1 MKNYKLYLALSDL
14 TEQKEI
20 EQFEFYDIDDLTHKI
35 LNHKGM
41 PEDRVYLCAIH
52 DIDEDESLEIL
63 VTESYP
69 LMRDFIESF
78 DLNVNIFP
86 LSIHVQMYESYE
98 DAYAVALDMREGSP
112 LCYIDNKAALEFNE
126 ETQSFRIGESEKELD
141 TEGFKTLAILKNIKE
156 AENIV
161 DYLKVTTKLMGVKN
175 ISYDDLQEK
184 VDDLIQFMSANN
196 KNL

>member
-14 TEQKEI
+14 SEQKEI
-20 EQFEFYDIDDLTHKI
+20 EQFEFNDIDELLHKI
-35 LNHKGM
+35 LNHKGLA
-41 PEDRVYLCAIH
+41 EDRVYLCAIH

-69 LMRDFIESF
+69 LMRDFIDSF

-126 ETQSFRIGESEKELD
+126 ETQSFRIGESKLD
-141 TEGFKTLAILKNIKE
+141 TEGFKTLAILKNTKE
-156 AENIV
+156 AENV
-161 DYLKVTTKLMGVKN
+161 ADYLRVTTKLMGVKN
-175 ISYDDLQEK
+175 ISFDDLQEK

-196 KNL
+196 TKI